1 MEEKTEKTFVVAN
14 NHPRGQAAVNA
25 LQLKSMLTG
34 EKVKAPEM
42 LVEAYPVLQDVSDAE
57 GQRRLKIG

>member
-1 MEEKTEKTFVVAN
+1 VVAN